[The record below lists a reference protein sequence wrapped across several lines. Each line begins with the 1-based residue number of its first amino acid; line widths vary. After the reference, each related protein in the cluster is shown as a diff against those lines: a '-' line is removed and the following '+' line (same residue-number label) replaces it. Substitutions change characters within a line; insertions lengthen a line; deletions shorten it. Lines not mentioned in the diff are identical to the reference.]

1 MVAESVP
8 ARRPALSLAWRGPIS
23 RARIPLS
30 VVLVGVLVGLLVFA
44 SSVLLPSSTGSSSHA
59 ATSKPTDTVSIVV
72 APSTSALLHPG
83 QDLQVTVTITNSTTD
98 IIPVGTLDLYL
109 AERALTTRSALGN
122 WLRPETTGN
131 PGTVLL
137 SEPTKAEIRS
147 GDSATLGLTVP
158 AASVGLGTQN
168 VWGSR
173 GIAATLTTDGDLQA
187 EGRGT
192 FVWYPSE
199 AATPVNVTVIMPI
212 TTPEGSTGLIPAAA
226 LETFTSSTGLLS
238 RQLDGVIDRPVAIA
252 IDPMIIASIRIL
264 GSSAPSGARDWLDR
278 LANATNDIFPLS
290 YADADIALQAQAGV
304 GTLLAPTSFD
314 QAIDPTLF
322 TTPPV
327 AAEEAPGTASPEP
340 DPTAAP
346 SPTPTPTQ
354 TPGAGTPPTSTE
366 LLAWNYSAT
375 GIGWPSA
382 GVVARAHL
390 DVFAASGLT
399 TTILDGTNVSRA
411 DDSVTPNTAVTLGD
425 GLGTGLVTDDALQSA
440 IRAAAMATTDDA
452 WREAMAET
460 YAQLAVVSAEQPG
473 TTRTLLATFAR
484 GWPPTSDRLS
494 ETLDA
499 LDAVPWQAP
508 ATLQATL
515 RSVPA
520 GDVSFVAQAEP
531 EASVGLARQL
541 LQREAEVAAFST
553 ALADPVAVT
562 GAHRLDLLAL
572 LATSWAAKPDVW
584 QDAIGASLVASSEI
598 LHSVSVTTRGPINV
612 VGSKVPLPITL
623 RNELDQ
629 SVTVRVQ
636 VVPSNGR
643 LLVSRDIE
651 STIDADS
658 ARIVTV
664 PVTAAVGSGDV
675 TLRVTLFTPT
685 GVLVNQPALIAVNV
699 QADWEGLGAII
710 LAILVVLFFGFG
722 VWRNIVRRR
731 KERAAMTDTS
741 AKAPSPVD
749 PSPEA
754 PSPAAGVEPHD

>member
-1 MVAESVP
+1 M
-8 ARRPALSLAWRGPIS
+8 
-23 RARIPLS
+23 PLS

-59 ATSKPTDTVSIVV
+59 ATSEATDTVSIVV
-72 APSTSALLHPG
+72 APSTSALLRPG

-98 IIPVGTLDLYL
+98 VIPVGTLDLYL

-122 WLRPETTGN
+122 WLRPETTGS

-158 AASVGLGTQN
+158 AASVGLGTEN
-168 VWGSR
+168 LWGSR

-199 AATPVNVTVIMPI
+199 AVTPVNVTVIMPI
-212 TTPEGSTGLIPAAA
+212 TTPEGSTGLIPATA

-264 GSSAPSGARDWLDR
+264 GSSAPSDARDWLDR

-290 YADADIALQAQAGV
+290 YADADIALQAQAGA

-327 AAEEAPGTASPEP
+327 AVGKTPSTASPEP
-340 DPTAAP
+340 GPSAAP
-346 SPTPTPTQ
+346 SPTPTQ

-366 LLAWNYSAT
+366 LLAWDYSAT

-399 TTILDGTNVSRA
+399 TTILDGTNVSQA
-411 DDSVTPNTAVTLGD
+411 DDNVTPNTAVTLGD

-515 RSVPA
+515 RSVPG
-520 GDVSFVAQAEP
+520 GDVSFAAQAEP
-531 EASVGLARQL
+531 DASVGLARRL

-553 ALADPVAVT
+553 ALADPAAVT

-572 LATSWAAKPDVW
+572 LATSWAAEPDGW
-584 QDAIGASLVASSEI
+584 QDAIGASLVASSKI
-598 LHSVSVTTRGPINV
+598 LHSVSVTTRGPIIV

-643 LLVSRDIE
+643 LLVNRDIE

-731 KERAAMTDTS
+731 KERAAVTDTS
-741 AKAPSPVD
+741 AEAPSPVD

>member
-1 MVAESVP
+1 M
-8 ARRPALSLAWRGPIS
+8 
-23 RARIPLS
+23 PLS

-59 ATSKPTDTVSIVV
+59 ATSEPTDTVRIVV
-72 APSTSALLHPG
+72 APSTSALLRPG

-98 IIPVGTLDLYL
+98 VIPVGTLDLYL

-122 WLRPETTGN
+122 WLRPEAAGN

-192 FVWYPSE
+192 FVWYPRE
-199 AATPVNVTVIMPI
+199 AVTPVNVTVIMPI
-212 TTPEGSTGLIPAAA
+212 TTPEGSTGLIPATA

-327 AAEEAPGTASPEP
+327 AVGKTPGTASPEP

-346 SPTPTPTQ
+346 SPTPTQ

-366 LLAWNYSAT
+366 LLAWDYSAT

-399 TTILDGTNVSRA
+399 TTILDGTNVSQA

-499 LDAVPWQAP
+499 LDAVPWQTP

-520 GDVSFVAQAEP
+520 GDVSFAAQAEP
-531 EASVGLARQL
+531 EANVGLARRL

-572 LATSWAAKPDVW
+572 LATSWAAEPDVW
-584 QDAIGASLVASSEI
+584 QDAIEASLVASSEI

-643 LLVSRDIE
+643 LLVNRDIE

-664 PVTAAVGSGDV
+664 PVTAAVGRGDV

-731 KERAAMTDTS
+731 KERAAVTDTS
-741 AKAPSPVD
+741 AEAPSPVG